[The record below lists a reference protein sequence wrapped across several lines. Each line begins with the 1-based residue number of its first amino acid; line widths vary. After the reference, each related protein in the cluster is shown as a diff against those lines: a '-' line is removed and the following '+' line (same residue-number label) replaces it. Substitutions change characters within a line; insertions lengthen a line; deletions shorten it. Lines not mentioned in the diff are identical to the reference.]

1 MYIKTIIL
9 NTSLQTQVHFAA
21 KIQEQRKRQTVN
33 ISIDRR
39 NVIDSKHVEP
49 LDALSGAGPHLLWRL
64 QKLDKRKCG
73 HLSSSLISKVL
84 RNYIT
89 VQELDHVMKNLGDDV
104 NYIALVSSIASD
116 IDDETESLNVVQDD
130 KKMSEYVVENHDD
143 DVKSSSYAREDV
155 KKSFSYEEE
164 ALEDV
169 KKSFSYEKKTLEREE
184 VKKSFPYEKKT
195 LEREDVKKSFPY
207 EKKVEA
213 FPPHFQEDELED
225 DEEEEL
231 DLPPSTD
238 VVPPP
243 PPPPSTRPPK
253 HQLNRVRDRR
263 KQIDEMQQQLRTRS
277 TPMSRKSYS
286 VKKDMNNT
294 GRRHRPQQVKNRRVP
309 STVSAGD
316 RRKQYLKRR
325 NKMNRTTIKKK
336 NSTLNNRK
344 RKVKSDMR
352 TPPPPPSSTV
362 SKSGSRSSNTKTR
375 RPRKV
380 VVEDK
385 TDSAI
390 RSYITRR
397 MRQVSRG

>member
-1 MYIKTIIL
+1 MKVPSQHQHRVRVTNIRAIFINIIFL
-9 NTSLQTQVHFAA
+9 TRLQTQVRFAA
-21 KIQEQRKRQTVN
+21 KIQEQRKRQAVN
-33 ISIDRR
+33 ISMDRR

-73 HLSSSLISKVL
+73 RLSSSLISKVL
-84 RNYIT
+84 RNYVT

-116 IDDETESLNVVQDD
+116 VDETESLNDN
-130 KKMSEYVVENHDD
+130 KMSEYVLEKDVLEKDDD
-143 DVKSSSYAREDV
+143 DV
-155 KKSFSYEEE
+155 
-164 ALEDV
+164 
-169 KKSFSYEKKTLEREE
+169 KSFSYEK
-184 VKKSFPYEKKT
+184 
-195 LEREDVKKSFPY
+195 EDVKSFSYEKEDVKSFSY
-207 EKKVEA
+207 EKEIVEKEVVEKEVEA
-213 FPPHFQEDELED
+213 FPPHFEEEEDD

-238 VVPPP
+238 VPPP

-277 TPMSRKSYS
+277 TPMSRKSNS
-286 VKKDMNNT
+286 VKKDLNNT
-294 GRRHRPQQVKNRRVP
+294 ARRHVKNRRVA

-325 NKMNRTTIKKK
+325 NKLNRTTIKKK
-336 NSTLNNRK
+336 KNSSSTLSDRK

-352 TPPPPPSSTV
+352 TPPPSV
-362 SKSGSRSSNTKTR
+362 SKSGSSSTTKTR

>member
-1 MYIKTIIL
+1 MSLLAFAKRFGVPGNSKAAIYQGFRSRFTAP
-9 NTSLQTQVHFAA
+9 TSTPH
-21 KIQEQRKRQTVN
+21 T
-33 ISIDRR
+33 
-39 NVIDSKHVEP
+39 
-49 LDALSGAGPHLLWRL
+49 HLL
-64 QKLDKRKCG
+64 
-73 HLSSSLISKVL
+73 
-84 RNYIT
+84 
-89 VQELDHVMKNLGDDV
+89 
-104 NYIALVSSIASD
+104 A
-116 IDDETESLNVVQDD
+116 
-130 KKMSEYVVENHDD
+130 
-143 DVKSSSYAREDV
+143 
-155 KKSFSYEEE
+155 
-164 ALEDV
+164 
-169 KKSFSYEKKTLEREE
+169 
-184 VKKSFPYEKKT
+184 
-195 LEREDVKKSFPY
+195 
-207 EKKVEA
+207 
-213 FPPHFQEDELED
+213 PP
-225 DEEEEL
+225 
-231 DLPPSTD
+231 
-238 VVPPP
+238 PPP

-286 VKKDMNNT
+286 VKKDLNNT

>member
-1 MYIKTIIL
+1 MR
-9 NTSLQTQVHFAA
+9 FAA
-21 KIQEQRKRQTVN
+21 KIQEQRKRQAVN
-33 ISIDRR
+33 ISLDRR

-84 RNYIT
+84 RNYVT
-89 VQELDHVMKNLGDDV
+89 AQELDHVMKNLGDDV

-116 IDDETESLNVVQDD
+116 TDETESLNVVQDD
-130 KKMSEYVVENHDD
+130 IKMSEYVVEKKDVESFSYEKE
-143 DVKSSSYAREDV
+143 DVKSSSFSYEKEDV
-155 KKSFSYEEE
+155 KSS
-164 ALEDV
+164 
-169 KKSFSYEKKTLEREE
+169 SFSYEKE
-184 VKKSFPYEKKT
+184 
-195 LEREDVKKSFPY
+195 
-207 EKKVEA
+207 VEA
-213 FPPHFQEDELED
+213 FPPRFEENEEEEEEEDDDD

-231 DLPPSTD
+231 ELPPSAD
-238 VVPPP
+238 VPPP

-263 KQIDEMQQQLRTRS
+263 KQIDEMQHQLRARS
-277 TPMSRKSYS
+277 TPISRKSNS
-286 VKKDMNNT
+286 VKKEFNNT
-294 GRRHRPQQVKNRRVP
+294 ARRHRPQKVKKNHRVP
-309 STVSAGD
+309 STISAGD

-325 NKMNRTTIKKK
+325 NKMNRTSIKKK
-336 NSTLNNRK
+336 KNTSILSDRK
-344 RKVKSDMR
+344 SKVKSVMR
-352 TPPPPPSSTV
+352 TPPPSVSS
-362 SKSGSRSSNTKTR
+362 SSSDSTKAR